1 MLNAEIA
8 VLKPICIGCTMW
20 WKAILGVIAS
30 LGIVLLAER
39 YQPISTLII
48 ENIAAGIAANKA
60 QLLAQPSPFEDINQL
75 DIQAESENAILF
87 ADINPQAP
95 HHFLIVPKK
104 RVYSVLEADPA
115 LMGEMLALAREFAME
130 QGFAED
136 GFRLVINTNP
146 KGLQSVY
153 HLHIH
158 LLAGRQMLWPPG

>member
-1 MLNAEIA
+1 
-8 VLKPICIGCTMW
+8 MW
-20 WKAILGVIAS
+20 WKVVLSIVAGLCIAFA
-30 LGIVLLAER
+30 AER

-48 ENIAAGIAANKA
+48 NNIAADIAANKTM
-60 QLLAQPSPFEDINQL
+60 LLQEPSPFEDVDHLEIR
-75 DIQAESENAILF
+75 AETENALLV

-95 HHFLIVPKK
+95 HHYLIIPKK
-104 RVYSVLEADPA
+104 RIFTVLEAEPA
-115 LMGEMLALAREFAME
+115 LMGEMIDLARSFASA